1 MQRKGLLIRV
11 RQKLILDTDK
21 NQFIETMIM
30 GGISMISKGHA
41 EANNKFLKSY
51 NPNKLTSFIIYLD
64 ANNQYGQSMMQLL

>member
-1 MQRKGLLIRV
+1 
-11 RQKLILDTDK
+11 
-21 NQFIETMIM
+21 M

-41 EANNKFLKSY
+41 EANNKFLKSC